1 MFNFDF
7 SIIFNLTVSSVVN
20 FVPPLLIMLFATTMS
35 GVWMLDT
42 KRRHILLFGLGFATF
57 GTGLLLQ
64 VLHLFPSLNGAVFA
78 ATALYLLAGLF
89 FCEAVMVRLG
99 RPFSPFV
106 GASISVFTLAIIA
119 YFAQA
124 GIAYKYMAIASNF
137 GLGTMIAVLCIKSR
151 KLAEG
156 NWIERTL
163 HSVLVIFA
171 MHFYLRS
178 VLTFNMLDGVKSSE
192 QLINSQ
198 YWALVTISVSF
209 IGVLLGLVILVVATA
224 DVINELQGERDSD
237 PLTGTLNRRG
247 LERSFKRKFIVSDTN
262 KRAIIIADID
272 HFKAI
277 NDEFG
282 HSIGDQ
288 VLVEFSSLLQ
298 SMTEKGG
305 IVGRIGGE
313 EFIVI
318 VEGNAQQCEVFAN
331 RLCNHVARY
340 SFSML
345 PNGRK
350 LTSSFGVALMRKNE
364 SIWDAA
370 ERADI
375 ALLRV
380 KRRGRNRV
388 AFEGFEF
395 QNTTHVGYLL
405 TA

>member
-1 MFNFDF
+1 
-7 SIIFNLTVSSVVN
+7 
-20 FVPPLLIMLFATTMS
+20 MLFATTMT

-57 GTGLLLQ
+57 AAGLLFQ
-64 VLHLFPSLNGAVFA
+64 VLHPFPSLCGAVFA

-89 FCEAVMVRLG
+89 FCEAVMARLG
-99 RPFSPFV
+99 QPLFPFA
-106 GASISVFTLAIIA
+106 GASISVLTLAIIA
-119 YFAQA
+119 YLAQA

-151 KLAEG
+151 KLADG

-198 YWALVTISVSF
+198 YWVLVTISVSF
-209 IGVLLGLVILVVATA
+209 IGVLLGLMILVVATA
-224 DVINELQGERDSD
+224 DVINELQGERDAD
-237 PLTGTLNRRG
+237 PLTGVLNRRG
-247 LERSFKRKFIVSDTN
+247 LERTARRKFTASDTSR
-262 KRAIIIADID
+262 RAVIIADID

-288 VLVEFSSLLQ
+288 VLVEFSSLLR
-298 SMTEKGG
+298 SMAEDGA
-305 IVGRIGGE
+305 IVGRVGGE
-313 EFIVI
+313 EFILI
-318 VEGNAQQCEVFAN
+318 VEGSAQQCEVFAN

-345 PNGRK
+345 PNRRK
-350 LTSSFGVALMRKNE
+350 LTSSFGVALMRENE

-375 ALLRV
+375 ALLGV

-388 AFEGFEF
+388 AVEGFEF
-395 QNTTHVGYLL
+395 QNTTHVDYLL

>member
-1 MFNFDF
+1 MK
-7 SIIFNLTVSSVVN
+7 

-57 GTGLLLQ
+57 AAGLLLQ
-64 VLHLFPSLNGAVFA
+64 VLHLLPSLDEAVFA

-99 RPFSPFV
+99 KQFSPFAG
-106 GASISVFTLAIIA
+106 GAISVLTLAVIA
-119 YFAQA
+119 YLAQA
-124 GIAYKYMAIASNF
+124 GIAYKYMAIVSNF
-137 GLGTMIAVLCIKSR
+137 GLGAMVSILCIKSR
-151 KLAEG
+151 NLAAG

-163 HSVLVIFA
+163 HGVLVVFA
-171 MHFYLRS
+171 AHFFLRS
-178 VLTFNMLDGVKSSE
+178 VLTFNMVEGIQSTE
-192 QLINSQ
+192 QLINSE
-198 YWALVTISVSF
+198 YWAVVTISVSF

-237 PLTGTLNRRG
+237 PLTGVLNRRG
-247 LERSFKRKFIVSDTN
+247 LERSVARKYTASVGCR
-262 KRAIIIADID
+262 RAVIMADID

-298 SMTEKGG
+298 SMAQEGA
-305 IVGRIGGE
+305 IVGRVGGE

-318 VEGNAQQCEVFAN
+318 VEGSAQQCEIFAN

-345 PNGRK
+345 PNGRR
-350 LTSSFGVALMRKNE
+350 LTSSFGVALMRE
-364 SIWDAA
+364 HETIWDTA
-370 ERADI
+370 ERADT
-375 ALLRV
+375 ALLEV

-388 AFEGFEF
+388 AVQGFEF
-395 QNTTHVGYLL
+395 QNATHVDYLL